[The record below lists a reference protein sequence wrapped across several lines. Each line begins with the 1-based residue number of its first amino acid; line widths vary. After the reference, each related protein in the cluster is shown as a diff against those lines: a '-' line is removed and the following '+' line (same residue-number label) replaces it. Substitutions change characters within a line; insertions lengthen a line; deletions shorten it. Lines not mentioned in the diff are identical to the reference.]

1 MTQLLSLKVAPRPCV
16 IWFTGLSG
24 AGKSTLAQ
32 SLAQDL
38 SAQGYLTKLLDG
50 DELRKGLCADLG
62 YSLADREENNRR
74 VGAVAKLFCDSGFI
88 VLVAAISP
96 LRASRQQIRAHLGE
110 GKLIEVYVN
119 TPLAVCEARDP
130 KGLYRK
136 ARRGDIQDF
145 TGIDSVYEAPERPE
159 LQIDTASEASDHSLA
174 RLRDYLRAGG
184 YISEAM
190 A

>member
-1 MTQLLSLKVAPRPCV
+1 MTPLLSLKIAPRPCV

-38 SAQGYLTKLLDG
+38 SAHGYLTKLLDG

-74 VGAVAKLFCDSGFI
+74 LGAVAKLFCDSGFI
-88 VLVAAISP
+88 VLVA
-96 LRASRQQIRAHLGE
+96 
-110 GKLIEVYVN
+110 
-119 TPLAVCEARDP
+119 
-130 KGLYRK
+130 
-136 ARRGDIQDF
+136 
-145 TGIDSVYEAPERPE
+145 
-159 LQIDTASEASDHSLA
+159 ASEASDHSLA

-190 A
+190 AS